1 MSGNSILLVE
11 DDRDIG
17 TLLADFLAREAFAVE
32 VAQDGAAVDRAFAR
46 AKPDL
51 VILDLM
57 LPGEDG
63 LSICRRLR
71 AHSAVPI
78 IMLTAKS
85 EDVDRIVGLELGA
98 DDYLGKPFNPREL
111 LARIRAILRR
121 TERSGSA
128 PPARRLRSF
137 GGFVADLDARSVDTR
152 AGARVPL
159 TTAEFDLLACF
170 VERPRRVPRSASGL
184 DAWPQRRSVRPHHR
198 RDRQP
203 AAQEARACRSSRGC
217 HRHHRAQR
225 RLSVLS
231 RSGGTLRCG
240 GSDWRGASRSS

>member
-17 TLLADFLAREAFAVE
+17 TLLADFLVREAFAVE

-71 AHSAVPI
+71 ARSAVPI

-137 GGFVADLDARSVDTR
+137 AGFVLDARSVATK

-159 TTAEFDLLACF
+159 TAAEFDLLACF
-170 VERPRRVPRSASGL
+170 VEHPRRVL
-184 DAWPQRRSVRPHHR
+184 T
-198 RDRQP
+198 RDHFWIGRAA
-203 AAQEARACRSSRGC
+203 AAQIRSTAPSM
-217 HRHHRAQR
+217 
-225 RLSVLS
+225 
-231 RSGGTLRCG
+231 
-240 GSDWRGASRSS
+240 

>member
-17 TLLADFLAREAFAVE
+17 TLLADFLVREAFAVE

-71 AHSAVPI
+71 ARSAVPI

-137 GGFVADLDARSVDTR
+137 AGFVVDLDARSVDTK

-159 TTAEFDLLACF
+159 TSAEFDLLACF
-170 VERPRRVPRSASGL
+170 VERPRRVLTRDQLLDWTRGRSA
-184 DAWPQRRSVRPHHR
+184 DPF
-198 RDRQP
+198 DRTIDVTVSRLRKKLELADP
-203 AAQEARACRSSRGC
+203 AAAAIVTTVRN
-217 HRHHRAQR
+217 
-225 RLSVLS
+225 
-231 RSGGTLRCG
+231 GGYLF
-240 GSDWRGASRSS
+240 SAEVAEL

>member
-128 PPARRLRSF
+128 PPARCGRLAAS
-137 GGFVADLDARSVDTR
+137 SPTSMR
-152 AGARVPL
+152 A
-159 TTAEFDLLACF
+159 
-170 VERPRRVPRSASGL
+170 
-184 DAWPQRRSVRPHHR
+184 AWIPGR
-198 RDRQP
+198 
-203 AAQEARACRSSRGC
+203 ARACRSRPLNSIC
-217 HRHHRAQR
+217 WRASWSAR
-225 RLSVLS
+225 A
-231 RSGGTLRCG
+231 
-240 GSDWRGASRSS
+240 GS